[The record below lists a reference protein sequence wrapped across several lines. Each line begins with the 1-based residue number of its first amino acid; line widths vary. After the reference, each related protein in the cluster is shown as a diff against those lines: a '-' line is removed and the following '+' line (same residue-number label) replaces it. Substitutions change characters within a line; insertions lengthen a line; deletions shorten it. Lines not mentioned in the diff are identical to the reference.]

1 MIAGGS
7 DAVIRGLIKAGALE
21 AAEVSVDTLF
31 PVPDPDFAPPEL
43 NDAQEAAARELIH
56 AVRARD
62 FQPFLLDAL
71 NGSGKTEA
79 YFKAI
84 AQPTRLPRHILITP
98 PEIALPAPLPPM
110 IDLPFCRPPRTRTTA
125 LPHNAPH

>member
-1 MIAGGS
+1 MIAGVS

-43 NDAQEAAARELIH
+43 NDAQEAAASELIH

-62 FQPFLLDAL
+62 FQPFLLDGIT
-71 NGSGKTEA
+71 GSGNTEV
-79 YFKAI
+79 YFEA
-84 AQPTRLPRHILITP
+84 LSE
-98 PEIALPAPLPPM
+98 EIGSAAGRERV
-110 IDLPFCRPPRTRTTA
+110 CQ
-125 LPHNAPH
+125 NV